1 MRQCYFIPNNMES
14 FFLLLLLHSG
24 VFFVSPDSA
33 AFLSSKFHF
42 GKGCADKDLIS
53 CAKQAF
59 RSQLIYVQLKGNQSK
74 EKGLLSSGKSV
85 LREGEGT
92 VMASENHRAMIIN
105 DTDNGSEQSA
115 AITRDKEIGGRFMG
129 DLCTRVSHQTFVFVK
144 SQDLIRS
151 SARKG

>member
-1 MRQCYFIPNNMES
+1 MYS
-14 FFLLLLLHSG
+14 
-24 VFFVSPDSA
+24 
-33 AFLSSKFHF
+33 
-42 GKGCADKDLIS
+42 
-53 CAKQAF
+53 
-59 RSQLIYVQLKGNQSK
+59 LKGINPRKKDFSVLVRVFS
-74 EKGLLSSGKSV
+74 EKGK
-85 LREGEGT
+85 GT